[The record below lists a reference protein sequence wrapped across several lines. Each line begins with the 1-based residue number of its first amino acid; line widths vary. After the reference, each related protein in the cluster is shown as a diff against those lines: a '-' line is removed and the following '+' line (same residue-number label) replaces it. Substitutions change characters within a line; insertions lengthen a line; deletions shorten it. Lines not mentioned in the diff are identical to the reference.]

1 VAVPQ
6 PDSSN
11 DRYGEYQAIS
21 SHLRDLAF
29 TFAGLSTALASRLN
43 LNRNDL
49 RALDILIEHRGMTAG
64 HLASQLKLTT
74 GAITGVIDRLE
85 QAGHAQRMH
94 DDEDRR
100 KVVVRATR
108 KAVESRDEALAP
120 MRVDLG
126 EILNGYSEDDLEVI
140 QTFLDKA
147 SHLLAH
153 HTDQLSST

>member
-6 PDSSN
+6 PESN
-11 DRYGEYQAIS
+11 DRHEQCQAIS
-21 SHLRDLAF
+21 ASLRDLAL
-29 TFAGLSTALASRLN
+29 TFAGLSAALAARLS

-64 HLASQLKLTT
+64 ELASELKLTT

-85 QAGHAQRMH
+85 LAGHAVRMH

-108 KAVESRDEALAP
+108 KAVDSREEALKP
-120 MRVDLG
+120 IRDDLG
-126 EILNGYSEDDLEVI
+126 ELMEGYPDEDLAVIGNFLE
-140 QTFLDKA
+140 KA
-147 SHLLAH
+147 DQLLAK
-153 HTDQLSST
+153 HTGEA

>member
-11 DRYGEYQAIS
+11 DRYDEYQAIS
-21 SHLRDLAF
+21 SNLRDLAF

-85 QAGHAQRMH
+85 QAGHAVRMH

-108 KAVESRDEALAP
+108 KAVESRDEALSP

-126 EILNGYSEDDLEVI
+126 QILNQYSEDELEVI
-140 QTFLDKA
+140 QNFLDKA
-147 SHLLAH
+147 GHLLAH
-153 HTDQLSST
+153 HTDQLTST

>member
-6 PDSSN
+6 PGRN
-11 DRYGEYQAIS
+11 DRREEYQAIS
-21 SHLRDLAF
+21 SILRVLAL
-29 TFAGLSTALASRLN
+29 TLTGLGTALAARLN

-49 RALDILIEHRGMTAG
+49 RALDILIEQRGMTAG
-64 HLASQLKLTT
+64 QLASQLKLTT

-85 QAGHAQRMH
+85 LAGHAVRMH

-108 KAVESRDEALAP
+108 KAIESRDEALGP

-126 EILNGYSEDDLEVI
+126 QLLNGYSEDELEVI
-140 QTFLDKA
+140 QSFLDKA
-147 SHLLAH
+147 GRLLAH
-153 HTDQLSST
+153 HSDQLSR